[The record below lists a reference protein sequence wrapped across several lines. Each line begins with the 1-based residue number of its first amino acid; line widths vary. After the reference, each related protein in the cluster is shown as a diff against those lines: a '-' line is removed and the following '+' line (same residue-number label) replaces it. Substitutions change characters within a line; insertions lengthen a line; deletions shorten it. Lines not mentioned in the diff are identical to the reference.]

1 MLLNPLSNRTTFEI
15 DEAEQ
20 VASSWWVFLLA
31 GVISVVFGALILAID
46 WTVNGLAAFVG
57 TLFIIQGAAYL
68 ITKPLDG
75 GTRSTNVIAGLLGIA
90 AGIALLVWP
99 GRGLYVLAVFI
110 GAWIIVSG
118 VMHIVGALANRQAPH
133 WWLVL
138 ILIIALIVF
147 GPSKLPEIG
156 KSLGKV
162 MGEFRRATGD
172 FQRTIEQE
180 VEAVKAL
187 EPPEAPPPTPV
198 TEPPAAA
205 AEPVLTPAAD
215 TVAHGASSETP
226 SKA

>member
-31 GVISVVFGALILAID
+31 GVISLVFGALILSID
-46 WTVNGLAAFVG
+46 WTLSGLAAFVG
-57 TLFIIQGAAYL
+57 ALFIIQGAAYL

-75 GTRSTNVIAGLLGIA
+75 GTRSTNVIAGLLGIG

-99 GRGLYVLAVFI
+99 GKGLYVVAVFI

-138 ILIIALIVF
+138 ILGVIETPLGIWAIRRPGITLAILIT
-147 GPSKLPEIG
+147 LIG
-156 KSLGKV
+156 AWAIV
-162 MGEFRRATGD
+162 MGIWEIVIAFEVRKLA
-172 FQRTIEQE
+172 QRLRGARPI
-180 VEAVKAL
+180 
-187 EPPEAPPPTPV
+187 
-198 TEPPAAA
+198 PA
-205 AEPVLTPAAD
+205 
-215 TVAHGASSETP
+215 S
-226 SKA
+226 

>member
-31 GVISVVFGALILAID
+31 GVISIVFGALILAID
-46 WTVNGLAAFVG
+46 WTVDGLAAFVG

-99 GRGLYVLAVFI
+99 DRGLYVLAVFI

-138 ILIIALIVF
+138 ILGVIETPLGIWAIRRPGITLAILIT
-147 GPSKLPEIG
+147 LIG
-156 KSLGKV
+156 AWAIV
-162 MGEFRRATGD
+162 MGIWEIVIAFEVRKLA
-172 FQRTIEQE
+172 QRLRGVRPI
-180 VEAVKAL
+180 
-187 EPPEAPPPTPV
+187 
-198 TEPPAAA
+198 PA
-205 AEPVLTPAAD
+205 
-215 TVAHGASSETP
+215 S
-226 SKA
+226 